1 MKYQTLQNSC
11 CAVFKM
17 LGGCSDQYYELGE
30 SERHNPIELAKAARI
45 DKKAAKV
52 KSRIRA
58 KRAALTAK
66 QIFTLQLP
74 RLLRENTIRAVFG
87 RYLDVWGRWRPPR
100 PVVCVQRY
108 CAVVLPHLWLAGLG
122 HHHITRITRGG

>member
-1 MKYQTLQNSC
+1 MNEKDKNFAILGKLYEFADEIWANVEDKR
-11 CAVFKM
+11 AGVFTA
-17 LGGCSDQYYELGE
+17 
-30 SERHNPIELAKAARI
+30 SEI
-45 DKKAAKV
+45 V
-52 KSRIRA
+52 RA

-66 QIFTLQLP
+66 QLFTLQLP